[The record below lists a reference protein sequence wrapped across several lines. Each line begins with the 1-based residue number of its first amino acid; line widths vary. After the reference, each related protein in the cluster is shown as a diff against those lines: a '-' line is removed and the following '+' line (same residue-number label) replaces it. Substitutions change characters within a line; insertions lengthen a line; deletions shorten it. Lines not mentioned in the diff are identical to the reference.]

1 MERIKMED
9 GEGVEIVDEI
19 SFLYIGEIKPI
30 IISLSTRSKKEL
42 APLYGREVRHYPE
55 SDMLALTRCL
65 KKNVCVEAKHGP
77 ISIFL
82 LYVKYP

>member
-30 IISLSTRSKKEL
+30 IISLSTRTKKSL
-42 APLYGREVRHYPE
+42 RHF
-55 SDMLALTRCL
+55 MA
-65 KKNVCVEAKHGP
+65 GG
-77 ISIFL
+77 
-82 LYVKYP
+82 